1 MLLTRLYLT
10 SSYAVNLLLVF
21 SFKLTCS
28 PLLVLLL
35 SFWAS
40 VALPTGCTE
49 HESHIKALSPVELA
63 RIRQRMVYQD
73 SLRADSVAQAG
84 GHLPGTILP
93 DSRIVAYYGNP
104 VHTKMG
110 VLGQYPKDE
119 MLRRLGQEVQQW
131 EKADPKTPVRP
142 ALHAIAVI
150 AQHDAGAD
158 GKYHLALPDSVIERV
173 VNWGRE
179 QNALVFL
186 DVQVGLST
194 LPEELPRLEKF
205 LRLPFV
211 HLGIDPEFSMKSG
224 ARPGTEV
231 GEFDA
236 TDVNYARQFL
246 ARVVS
251 ENQLP
256 PKVLVVHRFRQD
268 MITNYQDIKLD
279 PRVQIVMHMDGW
291 GTPKIKRSSY
301 RKFIQ
306 REPVQYTG
314 FKIFYK
320 NDLRN
325 ESRLMTPQEVASLS
339 PDPLYIQ
346 YQ

>member
-1 MLLTRLYLT
+1 
-10 SSYAVNLLLVF
+10 VF

-28 PLLVLLL
+28 PLFGLFL

-40 VALPTGCTE
+40 VAMPAGCTE
-49 HESHIKALSPVELA
+49 QESYSKALSPEQLA
-63 RIRQRMVYQD
+63 KIRQHLVYQD
-73 SLRADSVAQAG
+73 SLHADSVAQAG

-93 DSRIVAYYGNP
+93 ESRIVAYYGNLK
-104 VHTKMG
+104 HTKMG
-110 VLGQYPKDE
+110 VLGQYPKQE
-119 MLRRLGQEVQQW
+119 MLRRLGEEVKEW
-131 EKADPKTPVRP
+131 EAADPKTPVRP

-158 GKYHLALPDSVIERV
+158 GKYRMALPDSVLERV

-179 QNALVFL
+179 QHALVFL

-236 TDVNYARQFL
+236 TDVNYARRFL
-246 ARVVS
+246 ARIVS

-268 MITNYQDIKLD
+268 MLTNYQSIKLD

-291 GTPKIKRSSY
+291 GTPSIKRGSY
-301 RKFIQ
+301 RKFIV

-320 NDLRN
+320 NDRRN
-325 ESRLMTPQEVASLS
+325 ESRLMTPQEVASLR
-339 PDPLYIQ
+339 PNPLYIQ